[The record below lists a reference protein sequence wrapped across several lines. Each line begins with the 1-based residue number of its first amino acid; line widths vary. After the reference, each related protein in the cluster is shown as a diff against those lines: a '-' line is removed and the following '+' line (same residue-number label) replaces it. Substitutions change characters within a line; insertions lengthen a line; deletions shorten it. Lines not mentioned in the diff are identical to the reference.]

1 MKKLQQLTAATT
13 LLFVL
18 SLSTLAGE
26 IHTDAI
32 PPPPPPPP
40 VSAMTTSEPGEIS
53 TGTTESGI
61 ESDTLITE
69 IALNILQ
76 LLSVF

>member
-1 MKKLQQLTAATT
+1 MRKLQQLTAATT

-18 SLSTLAGE
+18 SLSALAGN
-26 IHTDAI
+26 IHTNAVS
-32 PPPPPPPP
+32 PPPPPPA
-40 VSAMTTSEPGEIS
+40 SATAKSEPDEIL
-53 TGTTESGI
+53 TGTTESGV
-61 ESDTLITE
+61 ESETLITE